1 LCLDVGSTFTKAVLV
16 SEASG
21 ALVDAASVP
30 TTSSTDVWDGVV
42 AVREALTARTLDVPD
57 LDDRDRVWICSSAG
71 GGLRLAVVG
80 FEREVSSIAG
90 RLVALS
96 AGASVVHVTAG
107 DLGEG
112 DLRDLRQ
119 AVPDLILLVG
129 GTDGGNAEVVTRN
142 ASVLARA
149 AGLVP
154 VPVVLA
160 CNVDAQDE
168 ASRLLSAAGI
178 AVERAENVLPRIGSL
193 EPASARAAIRSAF
206 LAHVIGGKGLSRGPE
221 FAGSVRAA
229 TPDAMLD
236 GVHLVRQ
243 VSEHDVMVIDVGG
256 ATTDVYSAVQPQ
268 GEDATLAKDVV
279 GTLWTAR
286 TVEGDLGMRHSAAS
300 VLEAAEREGLPGAR
314 DRQVQAWVTQVSA
327 DPARVAQSDRER
339 AWDRALASMA
349 AVVATRRHARPPR
362 PGASPRGLQDVGV
375 VIGSGGVLR
384 YAESGEAADVLSGVT
399 HDFAGGWNPPQQAK
413 ITVDVPYLLCS
424 VGLLAHDRPNTAAAL
439 AATVLS
445 LDQGL
450 SGALRD
456 GTPLS

>member
-1 LCLDVGSTFTKAVLV
+1 MCLDVGSTFTKAVLV

-21 ALVDAASVP
+21 ALVDSASVP

-42 AVREALTARTLDVPD
+42 AVRGALAARTPDVPD

-80 FEREVSSIAG
+80 FEREVSAIAG

-96 AGASVVHVTAG
+96 AGASVVHVTTG
-107 DLGEG
+107 DVGEG
-112 DLRDLRQ
+112 DLRDLRR
-119 AVPDLILLVG
+119 AAPDLILLVG
-129 GTDGGNAEVVTRN
+129 GTDGGNAEAATRN
-142 ASVLARA
+142 ASALARA
-149 AGLVP
+149 AWST
-154 VPVVLA
+154 PVVLA

-168 ASRLLSAAGI
+168 SSRLLSAAGI

-206 LAHVIGGKGLSRGPE
+206 LAHVIGGKGLSRGPD

-236 GVHLVRQ
+236 GVQMVRQ
-243 VSEHDVMVIDVGG
+243 VSDHDVMVIDVGG

-286 TVEGDLGMRHSAAS
+286 TVEGDLGMRHSAAT
-300 VLEAAEREGLPGAR
+300 VLEAGEREGLASAR
-314 DRQVQAWVTQVSA
+314 DSELQAWVTEVTA
-327 DPARVAQSDRER
+327 DPARVAQTARER
-339 AWDRALASMA
+339 AWDRSVATMA

-362 PGASPRGLQDVGV
+362 PSASPRRLQDVGV

-384 YAESGEAADVLSGVT
+384 YADSREAADVLSRVT
-399 HDFAGGWNPPQQAK
+399 HDFAGGWNPPQRATV
-413 ITVDVPYLLCS
+413 TVDVPYLLCS
-424 VGLLAHDRPNTAAAL
+424 VGLLARDRPSTAAAL
-439 AATVLS
+439 AATVLGVGH
-445 LDQGL
+445 GL
-450 SGALRD
+450 
-456 GTPLS
+456 